1 VATLGTQYVHFQATT
16 FARLVTGQMDE
27 FAGPEPGANRIE
39 HHLKTVADKTASLIA
54 ASTRFGGMVAGVA
67 PDVVEALTRFG
78 EALGTVFQLSDDLL
92 DVVSVTSGKTQGTDL
107 REGVPTL
114 VTLLIQ
120 ENARPADG
128 RLLELL
134 SGPVAPDDLPEA
146 LALVRENPAVEEV
159 RADIARR
166 AEAARSELQCLPDGP
181 ARQTLSALC
190 DLVVTR
196 SE

>member
-92 DVVSVTSGKTQGTDL
+92 DVVSLTSGKTQGTDL

-166 AEAARSELQCLPDGP
+166 AGEARNELECLPDGP